1 MDIKSFF
8 YEDDCDLMIPTD
20 GQYFRIYYQ
29 DDDTTTVMD
38 TGKNQYVLNGR
49 SMRMGRNSSLE
60 DWAGWIVH
68 EPQDL
73 RKSLIDAIMT
83 NGLNEN
89 PERYLNYSTKN
100 RGCSTDNPF
109 FIEDSKH
116 YVRLEYAL
124 IAFIFEWYPGRGEW
138 IRLCQQNII
147 HENGRYYDLLQY
159 VVTSEEE
166 THFEDYYF
174 DITNH
179 LSDEE

>member
-1 MDIKSFF
+1 MCTENFL
-8 YEDDCDLMIPTD
+8 YEDASELIIPTD
-20 GQYFRIYYQ
+20 GQYIRVYYQ
-29 DDDTTTVMD
+29 NDGTTTVMD
-38 TGKNQYVLNGR
+38 TGEKQFVLNGR
-49 SMRMGRNSSLE
+49 CLQMGHNSSLE
-60 DWAGWIVH
+60 ELAGWVVQEH
-68 EPQDL
+68 PKL
-73 RKSLIDAIMT
+73 HRALVDAIMT

-138 IRLCQQNII
+138 IRLYQQNII
-147 HENGRYYDLLQY
+147 HKNGRYYDLLQY

-166 THFEDYYF
+166 THFEEYYF

-179 LSDEE
+179 ISDKK

>member
-1 MDIKSFF
+1 MDTEHFLF
-8 YEDDCDLMIPTD
+8 EEDSGLIIPTD

-29 DDDTTTVMD
+29 DDGTTTVMD

-49 SMRMGRNSSLE
+49 SMRMERHSSLE

-68 EPQDL
+68 EPIDI
-73 RKSLIDAIMT
+73 RKALIDAIMT

-89 PERYLNYSTKN
+89 PERYSNYSPRNK
-100 RGCSTDNPF
+100 GCSTDNPF

-138 IRLCQQNII
+138 IRLYQQNII

-179 LSDEE
+179 ISDEE